1 MVRNYEAVDED
12 SLTLLVE
19 DTNFA
24 AEQLFLAISALR
36 EEDAKRL
43 LASVLMDTI
52 AQAATLAQR
61 KGRN

>member
-1 MVRNYEAVDED
+1 MVRNYEKVDED
-12 SLTLLVE
+12 SFCLLVQ

-24 AEQLFLAISALR
+24 AEQLFIAISALR

-52 AQAATLAQR
+52 CQAITLAQR
-61 KGRN
+61 RGRN